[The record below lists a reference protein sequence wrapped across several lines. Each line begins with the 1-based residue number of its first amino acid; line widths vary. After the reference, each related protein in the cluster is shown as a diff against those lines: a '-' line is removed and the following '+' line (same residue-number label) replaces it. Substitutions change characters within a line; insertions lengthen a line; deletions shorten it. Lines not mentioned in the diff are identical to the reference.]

1 MIEYIEQL
9 NDEEKEQLTEV
20 IRLLYKQTF
29 ILERKY
35 DRRNERYQFN
45 REYKICSLHF
55 EFLKDYF
62 KVAGI
67 ELIENVYA
75 GIIYIRG
82 GMLMGDKIPRLATI
96 YLLVLKLLYDEQMEQ
111 VSSSTR
117 IVTTLGA
124 VNGKAGEFQVM
135 KSLPSVTEIRRSIAL
150 LKRYQIIEPLD
161 ILEELSE
168 HTRMIIYPTVNM
180 VLTGDDIRALLKTF
194 GEEDNIGDE
203 TGVQNTIEDLS
214 E

>member
-1 MIEYIEQL
+1 MIDYTEQL
-9 NDEEKEQLTEV
+9 SDEEREQITEM
-20 IRLLYKQTF
+20 IPLLYRQTF

-35 DRRNERYQFN
+35 DRRAERWQYS
-45 REYKICSLHF
+45 REYKICVQHM
-55 EFLKDYF
+55 EFLKAYF
-62 KVAGI
+62 QVAGI
-67 ELIENVYA
+67 ELVENIYLGV
-75 GIIYIRG
+75 IYIRD
-82 GMLMGDKIPRLATI
+82 GMLMGEKLPRLATI
-96 YLLVLKLLYDEQMEQ
+96 YILVLKILYDEQMAQ

-135 KSLPSVTEIRRSIAL
+135 KSLPSPTEIRRSIAL
-150 LKRYQIIEPLD
+150 LKKYQIIEPLD
-161 ILEELSE
+161 ILEELNE
-168 HTRMIIYPTVNM
+168 GTRMIIYPTINM

-194 GEEDNIGDE
+194 GEEENSGDE